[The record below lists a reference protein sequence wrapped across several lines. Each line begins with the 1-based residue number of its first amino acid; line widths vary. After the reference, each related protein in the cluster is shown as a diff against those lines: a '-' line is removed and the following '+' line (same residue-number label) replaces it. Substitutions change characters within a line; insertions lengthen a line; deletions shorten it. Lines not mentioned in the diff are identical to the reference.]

1 MKRGEW
7 AVLALMVLMVGGVVT
22 RNVLV
27 ADKPGSDPAKERGIP
42 FYTTASPDLAR
53 AGSDLVRQNQC
64 RQCHSLWSVRD
75 MMQAVPSPPLDGMG
89 SLRDEA
95 WLYQY
100 FSASNPQSIL
110 PSRLKPEYRMPSY
123 QDLPESDRRTLARY
137 VASLKVQDWYLE
149 ETRKTEFEKLTG
161 KDYKP

>member
-7 AVLALMVLMVGGVVT
+7 AVLALIALMVGGVVT
-22 RNVLV
+22 RNLLV
-27 ADKPGSDPAKERGIP
+27 ADGPASGAAKDRGIP
-42 FYTTASPDLAR
+42 FYTTASPELAR

-75 MMQAVPSPPLDGMG
+75 MMQAVPSPPLDGIG

-123 QDLPESDRRTLARY
+123 QDLSEADRRTLARY

>member
-7 AVLALMVLMVGGVVT
+7 AVLALIALMVGGVVT
-22 RNVLV
+22 RNMLV
-27 ADKPGSDPAKERGIP
+27 TDGAGSGSTKDRGIP
-42 FYTTASPDLAR
+42 FYTTASPELAR

-75 MMQAVPSPPLDGMG
+75 MMQAVPSPPLDGIG

-123 QDLPESDRRTLARY
+123 KDLPEADRRTLARY